1 MLLSGEWIGLNG
13 PARPEEA
20 LKGNEGNKGKISM
33 LWGISPNFGEQGE
46 IEFGFGENILKKG
59 KKVEKGEKGEIEY
72 IRFPNL
78 AVY

>member
-1 MLLSGEWIGLNG
+1 
-13 PARPEEA
+13 
-20 LKGNEGNKGKISM
+20 M

-46 IEFGFGENILKKG
+46 IEFGFGEQKN
-59 KKVEKGEKGEIEY
+59 EKGENGKTWKKWEIEY

>member
-1 MLLSGEWIGLNG
+1 
-13 PARPEEA
+13 
-20 LKGNEGNKGKISM
+20 M

-46 IEFGFGENILKKG
+46 IEFGFEENILKKG
-59 KKVEKGEKGEIEY
+59 KIEKWGKGEIEY